1 MEETLLLNLEVNQ
14 SEANK
19 QLVATEK
26 ALTSLKKEQ
35 ADLNK
40 EYKAGKISEDQYIES
55 NLKLQRA
62 IKSETDQKR
71 VLNKALETE
80 SGSRNAMRQRV
91 ADLNKEYNNLN
102 LTTAK
107 GAKEA
112 DRITKELAQLNN
124 ELNKGSKAA
133 GQFKDNIGNY
143 PDSLSKA
150 TDEIKPFGVSVE
162 GATSSMTKFLT
173 PAGAAVGVLTGLAA
187 AYAASSTGAKDLAFS
202 SDLLSSATSSLL
214 EQFGSLAGDGEGG
227 TGIFSKFVGA
237 LLYQINPSL
246 ATTAIV
252 AAQAKEALRELE
264 IEAARAQG
272 FAKLFEKAAEDARRL
287 RDNEELLL
295 EQRLA
300 GANAVEQNLLANQTV
315 RINVINQ
322 EIDAI
327 KAANANWQNQN
338 AIVLQI
344 EQKRAETRDI
354 EEEINGKLTENF
366 TARTKILEQ
375 MDALFNAEMRSQS
388 RQVRGQAGD
397 PLQGA
402 FETEVQVNSD
412 IQDRITAQLEEAS
425 MERIRIKRREAEA
438 RIALEEFVQ
447 EEELAII
454 GSFAGV
460 IASMFDQQSEEF
472 KAFATF
478 ETLLSTYATAQKAYA
493 AAFNPATVASPGL
506 GVAYAALAVAQGLA
520 RVAQIN
526 GVQFAEGGY
535 TGDGG
540 KYEPK
545 GTVHAGEVVWNQ
557 RDVAMAGGPMAADA
571 MRPTYK
577 GHNTSPRSGYA
588 DGGFVTNQSISATQQ
603 AMITA
608 NAIKNMP
615 RPVVSWA
622 EGRRVGQRVEWRE
635 QVAKL

>member
-143 PDSLSKA
+143 PESLSKA

-162 GATSSMTKFLT
+162 GATGSMTKFLT

-315 RINVINQ
+315 RINVLNQ

-402 FETEVQVNSD
+402 FETELQVNAD
-412 IQDRITAQLEEAS
+412 IEDRITAQLEEAS

-438 RIALEEFVQ
+438 RIELERFVK
-447 EEELAII
+447 EETLNITA
-454 GSFAGV
+454 SFFGIA
-460 IASMFDQQSEEF
+460 ASMFDQQSEEY

-540 KYEPK
+540 KYEPAGIVHK
-545 GTVHAGEVVWNQ
+545 GEYVTPQHVVNS
-557 RDVAMAGGPMAADA
+557 PAAQPHISA
-571 MRPTYK
+571 LEGMRL
-577 GHNTSPRSGYA
+577 RGYA

-615 RPVVSWA
+615 PPVVSWA

>member
-315 RINVINQ
+315 RINVLNQ

-375 MDALFNAEMRSQS
+375 MDALFNAEMRLQT

-402 FETEVQVNSD
+402 FETELQVNSD

-540 KYEPK
+540 KYEPA
-545 GTVHAGEVVWNQ
+545 GIVHRGEY
-557 RDVAMAGGPMAADA
+557 VAPKHIVNSPAAQPHISA
-571 MRPTYK
+571 LEGMRL
-577 GHNTSPRSGYA
+577 RGYA

>member
-1 MEETLLLNLEVNQ
+1 MEEQLILNLEVNQ

-19 QLVATEK
+19 QLIQTEK
-26 ALTSLKKEQ
+26 ALSSLKKEQ
-35 ADLNK
+35 SELNK
-40 EYKAGKISEDQYIES
+40 EYKAGKISEDQYVES

-112 DRITKELAQLNN
+112 DRITKELKELN
-124 ELNKGSKAA
+124 EQLNKGSKAA

-143 PDSLSKA
+143 PDQLAKA
-150 TDEIKPFGVSVE
+150 TNQIQPFGQSVD
-162 GATSSMTKFLT
+162 GATASMSKFLS
-173 PAGAAVGVLTGLAA
+173 PAGAAIGVLTGLAT
-187 AYAASSTGAKDLAFS
+187 AYAASSSGAKDLAFA
-202 SDLLSSATSSLL
+202 SDLVTSATSSLV
-214 EQFGSLAGDGEGG
+214 ESFGSAAAGGDDV
-227 TGIFSKFVGA
+227 GIFSKIIGGLLFKLNSDLA
-237 LLYQINPSL
+237 L
-246 ATTAIV
+246 TAIT
-252 AAQAKEALRELE
+252 AANAKKALRDLE

-300 GANAVEQNLLANQTV
+300 GANAVEQNLRANQTV
-315 RINVINQ
+315 RINVLNQ
-322 EIDAI
+322 EIEAI
-327 KAANANWQNQN
+327 KKANANWQNQN

-366 TARTKILEQ
+366 TARTKILQQ

-388 RQVRGQAGD
+388 RRVRGQAGD

-402 FETEVQVNSD
+402 FQTEVEVNAD
-412 IQDRITAQLEEAS
+412 IEDRITAQLEEAS

-438 RIALEEFVQ
+438 RIELEKHVQ
-447 EEELAII
+447 EETVNITAAFFGLT
-454 GSFAGV
+454 
-460 IASMFDQQSEEF
+460 ASLFDQQSEEF

-493 AAFNPATVASPGL
+493 AAFNPATVASPAL
-506 GVAYAALAVAQGLA
+506 GTAYAALAVAQGLA
-520 RVAQIN
+520 RIAQIN

-540 KYEPK
+540 KYQPAGIVHK
-545 GTVHAGEVVWNQ
+545 GEYVAPQHVVNS
-557 RDVAMAGGPMAADA
+557 PAAQPYIGA
-571 MRPTYK
+571 LESMRL
-577 GHNTSPRSGYA
+577 RGYA
-588 DGGFVTNQSISATQQ
+588 DGGFVTNQNISANQQ

-622 EGRRVGQRVEWRE
+622 EGRQVGQRVEWRE

>member
-19 QLVATEK
+19 QLIATEK
-26 ALTSLKKEQ
+26 SLSSLKKEQ

-40 EYKAGKISEDQYIES
+40 EYKAGKISEDQYVES

-112 DRITKELAQLNN
+112 DRITKELKELN
-124 ELNKGSKAA
+124 EQLNKGSKAA

-143 PDSLSKA
+143 PESLSKA
-150 TDEIKPFGVSVE
+150 TNEIKPFGVSVDS
-162 GATSSMTKFLT
+162 ATGSMAKFLT
-173 PAGAAVGVLTGLAA
+173 PAGAAVGILTGLAA
-187 AYAASSTGAKDLAFS
+187 AYAASSTGAKDLAFA
-202 SDLLSSATSSLL
+202 SDLVTSATSSLI
-214 EQFGSLAGDGEGG
+214 ESFGTEVGGGEKVGL
-227 TGIFSKFVGA
+227 FSKLIGGLLFQLDSDLALTAVGA
-237 LLYQINPSL
+237 AN
-246 ATTAIV
+246 
-252 AAQAKEALRELE
+252 AKKALRDLE

-272 FAKLFEKAAEDARRL
+272 FGKLFEKAAEDARRL

-295 EQRLA
+295 EERLR
-300 GANAVEQNLLANQTV
+300 GANAVEQNLKANQTV
-315 RINVINQ
+315 RLNVINQ
-322 EIDAI
+322 EIEAI
-327 KAANANWQNQN
+327 KKANANWQNQN
-338 AIVLQI
+338 DIVLQI

-366 TARTKILEQ
+366 TARKNILSQ

-402 FETEVQVNSD
+402 FQTEVQVNAD
-412 IQDRITAQLEEAS
+412 IEDRITAQLEEAS

-438 RIALEEFVQ
+438 RIELEKHVQ
-447 EEELAII
+447 QETLNITAAFFGLA
-454 GSFAGV
+454 S
-460 IASMFDQQSEEF
+460 SMFDQQSAEY

-478 ETLLSTYATAQKAYA
+478 ETLISTWSTAQKAYE
-493 AAFNPATVASPGL
+493 AAFVPPTVASPAL
-506 GVAYAALAVAQGLA
+506 GAGYVALAVAQGLA
-520 RVAQIN
+520 RVAAIN

-540 KYEPK
+540 KYQPAGIVHK
-545 GTVHAGEVVWNQ
+545 GEYVAPQNVVNS
-557 RDVAMAGGPMAADA
+557 PAAQPHISA
-571 MRPTYK
+571 LESMRL
-577 GHNTSPRSGYA
+577 RGYA
-588 DGGFVTNQSISATQQ
+588 DGGFVTNQNISATQQ

-615 RPVVSWA
+615 QPVVSWT
-622 EGRRVGQRVEWRE
+622 EGRTVGRRVEVRE
-635 QVAKL
+635 HVAKL

>member
-1 MEETLLLNLEVNQ
+1 MADVEQTILLNLEVNQ
-14 SEANK
+14 SDANK
-19 QLVATEK
+19 QLIATEK
-26 ALTSLKKEQ
+26 SLSSLKKEQ
-35 ADLNK
+35 AELNK

-91 ADLNKEYNNLN
+91 SDLNKEYNNLN

-107 GAKEA
+107 GVKEA
-112 DRITKELAQLNN
+112 DRITKELKELN
-124 ELNKGSKAA
+124 EQLNKGSKAA

-143 PDSLSKA
+143 PDSLAKA
-150 TDEIKPFGVSVE
+150 TNQIQPFGVSVE
-162 GATSSMTKFLT
+162 GATASMSKFLT
-173 PAGAAVGVLTGLAA
+173 PAGAAIGVLTGLAT
-187 AYAASSTGAKDLAFS
+187 AYAASSTGAKDLAFAT
-202 SDLLSSATSSLL
+202 DLAASASESLL
-214 EQFGSLAGDGEGG
+214 ESFGTEVGGEKV
-227 TGIFSKFVGA
+227 GIFSKLVGA
-237 LLYQINPSL
+237 ALFYLNGQL
-246 ATTAIV
+246 ATTALE
-252 AAQAKEALRELE
+252 AANAKKALRDLE

-272 FAKLFEKAAEDARRL
+272 FGKLFEKAAEDARRL

-300 GANAVEQNLLANQTV
+300 GANAVEQNLRANQTV
-315 RINVINQ
+315 RVNVLNQ
-322 EIDAI
+322 EIEAI
-327 KAANANWQNQN
+327 KKANANWQNQN

-344 EQKRAETRDI
+344 EQKRAEVRDI

-366 TARTKILEQ
+366 TARKNILAQ
-375 MDALFNAEMRSQS
+375 MDALFNAEMRLQT

-402 FETEVQVNSD
+402 FQTEVEVNAD
-412 IQDRITAQLEEAS
+412 IEDRITAQLEEAS

-438 RIALEEFVQ
+438 RIELEKFVQ
-447 EEELAII
+447 SETLDITASFFGLA
-454 GSFAGV
+454 
-460 IASMFDQQSEEF
+460 ASMFDRQSEEF

-478 ETLLSTYATAQKAYA
+478 ETLLSTYATAQKAYQ
-493 AAFNPATVASPGL
+493 AAFNPATVASPAL
-506 GVAYAALAVAQGLA
+506 GTAYAALAVAQGLA

-535 TGDGG
+535 TGDGA
-540 KYEPK
+540 KYEPAGIVHK
-545 GTVHAGEVVWNQ
+545 GEY
-557 RDVAMAGGPMAADA
+557 VAPKNIVSSAAA
-571 MRPTYK
+571 QPHIQALESMRL
-577 GHNTSPRSGYA
+577 RGYA
-588 DGGFVTNQSISATQQ
+588 DGGFVTNQNISANQQ

-615 RPVVSWA
+615 PSFVSWA